1 MKKYLIVALL
11 AITMFFPSAGVFAQ
25 KENGS
30 VKKGIAAGVPEDEH
44 INAFRVDKIID
55 SGVINLEGKPIGT
68 INDLVIDIDTG
79 GVVYAVLEFGG
90 FLGFGDKLFA
100 VPWQSLS
107 SVPAEGIF
115 ILDQS
120 EAKLQKAP
128 GFDKDNWPDVGDKSW
143 GAGIYEFYRY
153 HKPTPRITAVP
164 ETPTKEER
172 QRGYRT
178 YPGYTTD
185 PYPYSSVWD
194 NVYGEL
200 FNPGK
205 IETVSGKI
213 VKVKYYDELRLI
225 IYTDAKKPVLV
236 ALGPIDYFAGQNK
249 VLKPGDTVTVT
260 GAMITVDDTPLM
272 IATKIREG
280 NEEMQVRDNEGHPI
294 WLGWKEVK

>member
-1 MKKYLIVALL
+1 
-11 AITMFFPSAGVFAQ
+11 
-25 KENGS
+25 
-30 VKKGIAAGVPEDEH
+30 
-44 INAFRVDKIID
+44 
-55 SGVINLEGKPIGT
+55 
-68 INDLVIDIDTG
+68 
-79 GVVYAVLEFGG
+79 VYAVLEFGG
-90 FLGFGDKLFA
+90 FMGFGDKLFA

-128 GFDKDNWPDVGDKSW
+128 GFDKDNWPDVGNKSW
-143 GAGIYEFYRY
+143 GAGIYEFYRH
-153 HKPTPRITAVP
+153 HKPIPRITAAP
-164 ETPTKEER
+164 ATPRKEIR

-185 PYPYSSVWD
+185 PYPYSSIWD

-213 VKVKYYDELRLI
+213 VKVRYYDELSLI

-236 ALGPIDYFAGQNK
+236 ALGPSDYFAGQNK
-249 VLKPGDTVTVT
+249 VLKAGNTVTVT
-260 GAMITVDDTPLM
+260 GSMITVDDTPLM
-272 IATKIREG
+272 IATKIKEG
-280 NEEMQVRDNEGHPI
+280 REEMQVRDNEGHPI
-294 WLGWKEVK
+294 WMGWKEVK